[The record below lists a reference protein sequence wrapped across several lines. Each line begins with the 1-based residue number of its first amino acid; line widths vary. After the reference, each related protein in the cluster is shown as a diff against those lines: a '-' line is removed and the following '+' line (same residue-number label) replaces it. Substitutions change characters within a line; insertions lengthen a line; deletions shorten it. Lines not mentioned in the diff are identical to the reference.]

1 MTIGE
6 ALKQTRLHAGLT
18 QEEMAAGIIS
28 ESFYSKVERDI
39 HEIDANLLIR
49 ILSKHHFDVGSFFSR
64 VNNSDNTTD
73 PDFDLMNQIS
83 FAQNRKDLKKLDEIA
98 AKIANRGGTCPP
110 SFWLKFRLENAYAW
124 VLHSDK
130 RISPELKRK
139 VKAVIMDEDWNRT
152 AYHYLS

>member
-39 HEIDANLLIR
+39 HEIDANVLIK
-49 ILSKHHFDVGSFFSR
+49 ILAKHHFDVVSFFSQ
-64 VNNSDNTTD
+64 VNNSDNTLD

-98 AKIANRGGTCPP
+98 AKIANRGGVHVNLV
-110 SFWLKFRLENAYAW
+110 SG
-124 VLHSDK
+124 
-130 RISPELKRK
+130 
-139 VKAVIMDEDWNRT
+139 
-152 AYHYLS
+152 